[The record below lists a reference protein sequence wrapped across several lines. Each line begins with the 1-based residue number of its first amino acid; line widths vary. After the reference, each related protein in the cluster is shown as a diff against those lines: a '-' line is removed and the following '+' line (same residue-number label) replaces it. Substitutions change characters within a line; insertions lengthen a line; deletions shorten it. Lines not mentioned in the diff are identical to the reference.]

1 MPEPDSS
8 LKGSAQGTRARNSSA
23 PKLLAR
29 GTLLALIAAG
39 LFGASAPFAKR
50 LLVGSSPQTLAG
62 LLYVG
67 SGVGLLVLRSLRLP
81 NLRSEKSLQ
90 RKDLP
95 WLAGAILAG
104 GGLAPV
110 LLMNGLQ
117 RTPAS
122 AASLLLNLEA
132 VFTAVLAWLLFRE
145 RFASRVA
152 LGMAAILAGS
162 GILSW
167 QGRADTSGFVGPLLV
182 AAACLAWAV
191 DNNLTQRISASD
203 PLQITMLKG
212 LVAGS
217 VNLALAAILHSMWP
231 SPVHMTLAVVLGFFG
246 YGVSLVLFVFSL
258 RAVGTTR
265 TIAVFSVAPFIG
277 TVVSVI
283 AFGEPVTPSL
293 LVAGGLM
300 AVGVWITT
308 TQPPPTPPSTSASAS
323 PGS

>member
-1 MPEPDSS
+1 
-8 LKGSAQGTRARNSSA
+8 
-23 PKLLAR
+23 LA
-29 GTLLALIAAG
+29 ALIAAA

-50 LLVGSSPQTLAG
+50 LLVGSSPQALAG
-62 LLYVG
+62 LLYIG
-67 SGVGLLVLRSLRLP
+67 SGVGLLVLRSLRVRS
-81 NLRSEKSLQ
+81 LRTEKSLQ

-117 RTPAS
+117 RTSAS
-122 AASLLLNLEA
+122 AASLLLNLEV
-132 VFTAVLAWLLFRE
+132 VFTASLAWLVFRE

-152 LGMAAILAGS
+152 LGMVAILAGS

-167 QGRADTSGFVGPLLV
+167 QGRADTSGLLGPLLV
-182 AAACLAWAV
+182 AAACFAWAV
-191 DNNLTQRISASD
+191 DNNLTQRISGSD

-217 VNLALAAILHSMWP
+217 VNLGLAGLLHSRWP
-231 SPVHMTLAVVLGFFG
+231 TPLHMMLGAGLGFLG
-246 YGVSLVLFVFSL
+246 YGVSLALFVFSL

-277 TVVSVI
+277 TVVSI
-283 AFGEPVTPSL
+283 IGFGEPVTPSL
-293 LVAGGLM
+293 VIAGGLM

-308 TQPPPTPPSTSASAS
+308 TQPPAPLPSTSASAS

>member
-1 MPEPDSS
+1 LIS
-8 LKGSAQGTRARNSSA
+8 R
-23 PKLLAR
+23 LLER
-29 GTLLALIAAG
+29 GTLAALIAAA

-67 SGVGLLVLRSLRLP
+67 SGVGLLVLRSLRLAT
-81 NLRSEKSLQ
+81 LRSEKSLQ

-132 VFTAVLAWLLFRE
+132 VFTAALAWLLFRE

-152 LGMAAILAGS
+152 LGMVAILAGS
-162 GILSW
+162 GILSV
-167 QGRADTSGFVGPLLV
+167 QGRADTSGIMGPLLV

-217 VNLALAAILHSMWP
+217 VNLGLASILHSAWP
-231 SPVHMTLAVVLGFFG
+231 SPLHVTLAVVLGFLG

-283 AFGEPVTPSL
+283 AFGDPVTPSL
-293 LVAGGLM
+293 VVAGTLM

-308 TQPPPTPPSTSASAS
+308 TQPRAASPST
-323 PGS
+323 